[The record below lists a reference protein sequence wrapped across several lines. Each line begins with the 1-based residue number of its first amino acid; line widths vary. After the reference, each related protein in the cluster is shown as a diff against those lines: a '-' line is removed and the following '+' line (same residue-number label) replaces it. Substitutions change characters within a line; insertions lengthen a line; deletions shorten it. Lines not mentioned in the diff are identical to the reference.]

1 MAAVGLIP
9 EYKIA
14 NDKDDG
20 GISAVTY
27 LAQVR
32 NNLEFNFLGRVC
44 VKINTNE
51 VVKIRMEFDEFIPG
65 RKIHWKAHVA
75 KDLGACDMIIGR
87 DLLDCI
93 GIDILFLERQIK

>member
-32 NNLEFNFLGRVC
+32 NDLVFNFLGRKC
-44 VKINTNE
+44 VKLNTNE
-51 VVKIRMEFDEFIPG
+51 VVKV
-65 RKIHWKAHVA
+65 RK
-75 KDLGACDMIIGR
+75 
-87 DLLDCI
+87 
-93 GIDILFLERQIK
+93 